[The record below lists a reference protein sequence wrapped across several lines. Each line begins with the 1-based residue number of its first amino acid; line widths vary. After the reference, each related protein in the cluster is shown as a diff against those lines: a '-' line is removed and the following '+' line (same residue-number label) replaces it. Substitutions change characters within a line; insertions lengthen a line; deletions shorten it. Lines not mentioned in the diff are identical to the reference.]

1 MLSMR
6 SVSIFNSLDKS
17 HTAAMSRQLVV
28 FDFDWSFVDQDT
40 DRWVLEVL
48 STRLRRKL
56 QTIKAGGSQ
65 CTPDVVAE
73 CMVALAEEDGIG
85 REEVLESL
93 RILPLH
99 PAMKR
104 AVTALRK
111 RDPSTTFVCIS
122 NSNEVYIDTIL
133 KVRTPPGRGG
143 NATLMNRQHHGLTD
157 LFDTIITNPAHWEAA
172 TASRSAD
179 LLRVGRRIPA
189 DGPQHSCKVGC
200 LENMCKGDE
209 LDEWIRKAE
218 PEKGWEAFR
227 KVVYI
232 GDGGNDFCPLI
243 RMRK

>member
-1 MLSMR
+1 
-6 SVSIFNSLDKS
+6 
-17 HTAAMSRQLVV
+17 MSRRQLVV

-85 REEVLESL
+85 KEKVLESL

-104 AVTALRK
+104 AVTALK
-111 RDPSTTFVCIS
+111 ERDPSTTFVCIS

-133 KVRTPPGRGG
+133 KVRRAGRVIFSSSLTRPIIAPRPHRLVLNDHHQPGTLGSTYRVTLSRPPTRRS
-143 NATLMNRQHHGLTD
+143 TSSRRR
-157 LFDTIITNPAHWEAA
+157 
-172 TASRSAD
+172 ASTHLQD
-179 LLRVGRRIPA
+179 
-189 DGPQHSCKVGC
+189 
-200 LENMCKGDE
+200 
-209 LDEWIRKAE
+209 
-218 PEKGWEAFR
+218 
-227 KVVYI
+227 
-232 GDGGNDFCPLI
+232 
-243 RMRK
+243 RMSREHV